1 MNVTDINISNFY
13 ARVIDARDKIAAV
26 REDGKS
32 IRVSIPV
39 VYPNGNMAAL
49 EITPSDASAFI
60 TDMGL
65 GHLESE
71 YSGAEAYFD
80 SQAKKAAE
88 RFGVSYD
95 GYNLFAIE
103 VPITNLESAMIA
115 VANASVQAAS
125 NAIYRSIEDRSS
137 ASNDQVYE
145 RLLGV
150 FGANSV
156 EKSVEI
162 KGLRETWPAHNVVV
176 LNTGSTAIF
185 EYVSSHQTSISNK
198 FYMYSDLM
206 NSEKTL
212 SLNSVVE
219 NINSFNKAK
228 GQLLADIS
236 HVVPI
241 AAKNSQYERY
251 AKMLNVA

>member
-1 MNVTDINISNFY
+1 MTTTVPTTSGFY
-13 ARVIDARDKIAAV
+13 SRVIEARDRIASV
-26 REDGKS
+26 RADGAS
-32 IRVSIPV
+32 VRVSVPV

-49 EITPSDASAFI
+49 ELTPNDDSVFI

-95 GYNLFAIE
+95 GYNLFALR
-103 VPITNLESAMIA
+103 VPLGSLEAAMVS
-115 VANASVQAAS
+115 VANASVQAAT
-125 NAIYRSIEDRSS
+125 NAIFRSMEDRAS
-137 ASNDQVYE
+137 ASNEQVFE
-145 RLLGV
+145 RLTSV
-150 FGANSV
+150 FGKNSV
-156 EKSVEI
+156 EKTMEI
-162 KGLRETWPAHNVVV
+162 KGLRDTWPVHNVVPLESGAKAV
-176 LNTGSTAIF
+176 F

-198 FYMYSDLM
+198 FYMYSDIK
-206 NSEKTL
+206 NSDNKF

-219 NINSFNKAK
+219 SMDAFNKAK

-236 HVVPI
+236 HVIPLT
-241 AAKNSQYERY
+241 AANDQFRRY
-251 AKMLNVA
+251 ASLVNVA